1 MKNKNYIVEAQE
13 YANIISH
20 SLANKDFTTYK
31 HALGLLEDTVKE
43 WEKQEAFLAE
53 ANSNNFGII
62 NLIFEDAL
70 PKLFKSNKKVISKV
84 IKTIKEDKNL
94 SSQFKFYNALKN
106 YNGLV
111 ESNEFVKTA
120 LALAEET
127 IDKKTI
133 KESNNKLSKIIKDSN
148 IYPSE
153 SISKETKMFFE
164 DCNTLLTTKK
174 SLNNINK
181 LAVCENNI
189 SDFIKKNHV
198 MCENDSDKSIA
209 DDLDTFENKLRE
221 ELNDEELIED
231 FSNINI
237 SDVYSEDDDMLTS
250 HEYDQAVQSLIEQ
263 GKREGYIDYDSIIN
277 TMDSYDISKDKIED
291 MYDKFASFGIDIV
304 DDIEKEGTP
313 TEEDEKIAEEHRNED
328 IDISNLD
335 LSMVKGNID
344 DPVRMY
350 LKEIGKI
357 PLLSTEEEIKLSVLM
372 VNGDEYAKMKRV
384 EANVRLVVS
393 IAKRYVGRGM
403 LFLDLIQEGNL
414 GLIKA
419 VEKFDYTKGFKFST
433 YATWWIRQA
442 ITRAIAD
449 QARTIRIPVHMV
461 ETINKL
467 IRVNRQLV
475 QELGRDPRPEEMAE
489 HMNMSQDKIRE
500 IMKIAQEPV
509 SLETPIGEEEDSHL
523 GDFIPDD
530 DALAPSE
537 AAAYS
542 LLREQIDQVLNT
554 LTDRERRVLKLR
566 FGLDD
571 GRPKTL
577 EEVGKEF
584 DVTRERIRQ
593 IEAKALR
600 KLRGPKKSN
609 KLKDYLD

>member
-209 DDLDTFENKLRE
+209 DDLDIFENKLRE
-221 ELNDEELIED
+221 ELNDEEVSAVMEIVDINENGSEAEKEAKFNEFKKKCLDKINEVISNTED
-231 FSNINI
+231 DGDKDSFEHIKNEVNNTKYNKDELVSNILKFI
-237 SDVYSEDDDMLTS
+237 KIQDV
-250 HEYDQAVQSLIEQ
+250 
-263 GKREGYIDYDSIIN
+263 
-277 TMDSYDISKDKIED
+277 
-291 MYDKFASFGIDIV
+291 
-304 DDIEKEGTP
+304 
-313 TEEDEKIAEEHRNED
+313 
-328 IDISNLD
+328 
-335 LSMVKGNID
+335 
-344 DPVRMY
+344 
-350 LKEIGKI
+350 
-357 PLLSTEEEIKLSVLM
+357 
-372 VNGDEYAKMKRV
+372 
-384 EANVRLVVS
+384 
-393 IAKRYVGRGM
+393 
-403 LFLDLIQEGNL
+403 
-414 GLIKA
+414 
-419 VEKFDYTKGFKFST
+419 
-433 YATWWIRQA
+433 
-442 ITRAIAD
+442 
-449 QARTIRIPVHMV
+449 
-461 ETINKL
+461 
-467 IRVNRQLV
+467 
-475 QELGRDPRPEEMAE
+475 
-489 HMNMSQDKIRE
+489 
-500 IMKIAQEPV
+500 
-509 SLETPIGEEEDSHL
+509 
-523 GDFIPDD
+523 
-530 DALAPSE
+530 
-537 AAAYS
+537 
-542 LLREQIDQVLNT
+542 
-554 LTDRERRVLKLR
+554 LTD
-566 FGLDD
+566 
-571 GRPKTL
+571 
-577 EEVGKEF
+577 KE
-584 DVTRERIRQ
+584 
-593 IEAKALR
+593 
-600 KLRGPKKSN
+600 
-609 KLKDYLD
+609 